1 MLNRTRAK
9 YLQNARLSLYR
20 VTGIAE
26 ALELEET
33 RTLEQHMGFHGQWE
47 EHRRFQLDF
56 AKRLGLVPNSRFI
69 EIGCGP
75 LTLGLPMMQ
84 YLDANRY
91 TGIDVRPE
99 VLNLSWQQV
108 GKAGLSAKNP
118 RLVISQSFGA
128 QELPDDARADM
139 MWSFSVLFHLT
150 DALVDACF
158 AQVARRLAPGGAYI
172 ANINPVQAES
182 TWLQFPY
189 NKRGVDFYRT
199 AAARHGLKLEEL
211 GTLQSLGFTLDSIE
225 KVNILLKL
233 QHA

>member
-84 YLDANRY
+84 YLDADRY

-128 QELPDDARADM
+128 QELPDCSARPIHQPLAFLRRGERPTVG
-139 MWSFSVLFHLT
+139 SSVPAGHPLAHRRDRRVDHL
-150 DALVDACF
+150 
-158 AQVARRLAPGGAYI
+158 RPG
-172 ANINPVQAES
+172 
-182 TWLQFPY
+182 
-189 NKRGVDFYRT
+189 R
-199 AAARHGLKLEEL
+199 
-211 GTLQSLGFTLDSIE
+211 SIE
-225 KVNILLKL
+225 PRPLRPDPREAVS
-233 QHA
+233 Q

>member
-1 MLNRTRAK
+1 MLTQTRAR
-9 YLQNARLSLYR
+9 YLQSARLSLYHL
-20 VTGIAE
+20 TGIGR
-26 ALELEET
+26 ALEIEET
-33 RTLEQHMGFHGQWE
+33 RTLERHMGFHGQWE

-56 AKRLGLVPNSRFI
+56 AKRIGLVPSARFI

-75 LTLGLPMMQ
+75 LTLGLPMIG
-84 YLDANRY
+84 YLDAGNY

-128 QELPDDARADM
+128 HELPGDARADM
-139 MWSFSVLFHLT
+139 MWSFSVLYHLT

-158 AQVARRLAPGGAYI
+158 AQVAHRLAPGACYI
-172 ANINPVQAES
+172 ANINPVQDES
-182 TWLQFPY
+182 TWLQFPF
-189 NKRGVDFYRT
+189 NRRDVGFYRGI
-199 AAARHGLKLEEL
+199 AERHGLKLEEL
-211 GTLQSLGFTLDSIE
+211 GTLQSLGFTLDAVE